1 MSGSSLLP
9 PPEPFSNNVV
19 HCPSCD
25 HGIDPHGTDPGGACG
40 VGDVDRN
47 PCLCMWQPNDI
58 AAYWVAPLGEIRLL
72 LHEYDNNPSLLFPTE
87 RLREIL
93 RHDEATK
100 RHHTQEPPD
109 PGPGD

>member
-1 MSGSSLLP
+1 MTDRHVLA

-19 HCPSCD
+19 HCPTCD

-47 PCLCMWQPNDI
+47 PCQCMWQPNDI

-72 LHEYDNNPSLLFPTE
+72 LHEYDNKPILFPTE

-93 RHDEATK
+93 
-100 RHHTQEPPD
+100 HHVPVQPNRQETDD
-109 PGPGD
+109 PGAGH